1 MVSVKIPHEEAT
13 MGDLE
18 LENKTKFEVSDNT
31 SVSPSVKQKVIDNMN
46 APSEKIS

>member
-1 MVSVKIPHEEAT
+1 MKIPHEKAT

-18 LENKTKFEVSDNT
+18 LENKTNFEVSDNT
-31 SVSPSVKQKVIDNMN
+31 SVTPSVKQKVIGNMN